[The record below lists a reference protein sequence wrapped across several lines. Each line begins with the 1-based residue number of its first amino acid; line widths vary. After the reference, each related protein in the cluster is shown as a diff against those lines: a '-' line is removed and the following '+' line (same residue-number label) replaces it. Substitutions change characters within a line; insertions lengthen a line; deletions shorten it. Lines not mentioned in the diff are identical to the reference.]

1 MAVDVAKGRGQ
12 DYSTF
17 SIIDITE
24 KPFDQVATFRDNLI
38 SPLLLPT
45 VLFKYAKQ
53 YNDAFVIVENNDQ
66 GSVVCQILYYDLEYE
81 EMYLSS
87 IVKREGIG
95 VTMDKKVK
103 ALGCSHLKDLV
114 EQHQLIVHDKDT
126 ILEMATFVA
135 KGKSY
140 EADDGCHD
148 DMVMGLVVFGWYA
161 GTNMFDELFD
171 ENLKF
176 LLFQQR
182 MAAIEADLPP
192 FGIIYN
198 PVDEAIA
205 AENNL
210 EYEGMMEP
218 MRTYES
224 WD

>member
-1 MAVDVAKGRGQ
+1 
-12 DYSTF
+12 
-17 SIIDITE
+17 
-24 KPFDQVATFRDNLI
+24 
-38 SPLLLPT
+38 
-45 VLFKYAKQ
+45 
-53 YNDAFVIVENNDQ
+53 
-66 GSVVCQILYYDLEYE
+66 
-81 EMYLSS
+81 
-87 IVKREGIG
+87 
-95 VTMDKKVK
+95 
-103 ALGCSHLKDLV
+103 
-114 EQHQLIVHDKDT
+114 LIVHDKDT